1 MKKLLFVVIFLCL
14 SLFAK
19 VIDGIAVIV
28 NKQPITLYEIQKVID
43 ATGLSKRDAI
53 ALLIRQKLEE
63 EQIKKLGIHVDEMD
77 VEKALE
83 DFAQK
88 KGMDLFSLQE
98 AIESRGGNW
107 EKYKEGVK
115 KQLLRK
121 KLYQALSKK
130 LKNQLSQ
137 KDLKEYYET
146 HKDEFTIAK
155 RVKII
160 KYISPSKAVLE
171 QIQSNPLYNPSD
183 ASLLAKGEE
192 TIEMEKV
199 DPKLSFLLNQTPEG
213 SFTQIL
219 PMGDKYLLIYVKKKE
234 GKETIPFEE
243 AKGYILNKLAN
254 KTEAKSI
261 KEYFDKLKAAAHI
274 KIVRLP

>member
-1 MKKLLFVVIFLCL
+1 MKKLLLIVSFLYL
-14 SLFAK
+14 TLAAK

-28 NKQPITLYEIQKVID
+28 NNEPITLYEIQKVMNT
-43 ATGLSKRDAI
+43 TGLSKRDAI

-63 EQIKKLGIHVDEMD
+63 EQIKKLGIHVDEME

-98 AIESRGGNW
+98 AIESRGGDW

-121 KLYQALSKK
+121 KLYQALSKR

-137 KDLKEYYET
+137 KDLKAYYET
-146 HKDEFTIAK
+146 HKNEFTIAK
-155 RVKII
+155 KVDII

-171 QIQSNPLYNPSD
+171 QIQNNPLYNPNDS
-183 ASLLAKGEE
+183 SLLAKGEE
-192 TIEMEKV
+192 TIEMDKV
-199 DPKLSFLLNQTPEG
+199 SPKLSFLLNQTPEG

-254 KTEAKSI
+254 QTQAKSI